1 MNDSAWIAQK
11 WTRLKVQFEGESTPF
26 YVKKGRK
33 YVNLVDIKSG
43 KRLGKLT
50 LLDASSYHIG
60 GHLAVMREVKKDQS
74 ELKLG
79 MILQWDGP
87 SHEDWPDEEEKR
99 ND

>member
-1 MNDSAWIAQK
+1 MALTDSAWIAEK
-11 WTRLKVQFEGESTPF
+11 WTRLKVQFDDSTF

-33 YVNLVDIKSG
+33 YINLVDTKSG

-50 LLDASSYHIG
+50 VLDASSYHIG
-60 GHLAVMREVKKDQS
+60 GHLAVMREVKKDCS

-79 MILQWDGP
+79 KILQWEGP